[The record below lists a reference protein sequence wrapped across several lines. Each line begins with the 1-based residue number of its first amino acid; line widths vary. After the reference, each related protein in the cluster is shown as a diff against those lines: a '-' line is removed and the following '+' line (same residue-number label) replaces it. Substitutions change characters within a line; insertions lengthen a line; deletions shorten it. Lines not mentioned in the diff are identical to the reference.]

1 MSQFELH
8 ENPAEINP
16 EQVID
21 LYHLIGGGVPGLDAD
36 KIRLAFKNSTYV
48 AIATLPSGELI
59 GWIRAL
65 SDQVSTTWIPEM
77 VIHPEFQMLGVDGLL
92 LDAVIAR
99 FKDTTV
105 YFQASYN
112 EFSERIQFF
121 EDRGIK
127 PMPNMI
133 VCGRVHQR

>member
-1 MSQFELH
+1 MSQFQLH
-8 ENPAEINP
+8 ENPAEVNP
-16 EQVID
+16 DQVID
-21 LYHLIGGGVPGLDAD
+21 LYHLIGGGRPGLEPE
-36 KIRLAFKNSTYV
+36 KIRLAFSNSTYV

-77 VIHPEFQMLGVDGLL
+77 VVHPEFQTLGVDGLL
-92 LDAVIAR
+92 LDATIAQ
-99 FKDTTV
+99 FKSSMI
-105 YFQASYN
+105 YFQASYT
-112 EFSERIQFF
+112 EFSERIKFF

-133 VCGRVHQR
+133 VCGRIGH